1 MPVEMEDIGILCN
14 YISEILNKLDAK
26 KPDRSDLFGG
36 RKRLDLTNKQKNK
49 GYPLNPV
56 KVQRIP
62 LYLSI
67 ASYSVP
73 LQS

>member
-36 RKRLDLTNKQKNK
+36 RKRLDLTNPKK
-49 GYPLNPV
+49 
-56 KVQRIP
+56 
-62 LYLSI
+62 
-67 ASYSVP
+67 
-73 LQS
+73 